1 MSAVGALWRWVR
13 PRLKICLFVGVV
25 TPFLAIGLF
34 AWKSDVSVLVAI
46 IRQDLWRNVIG
57 YPFLIVFCVL
67 GWEAAETFGKWIRFK
82 FSGSRTPT
90 KLEQVAS
97 LVVSGIDAAVD
108 RQAGAPSSEA
118 STTQDTHPSAG
129 RTRDSG
135 NTVTGHHRI
144 ETAVWWASGNQSHPN
159 GEQRSPLDPSCEAVH
174 TGCRGASL
182 TSPRNPWRKHTYAR
196 PVHQIVCGSRHPHRN
211 VGYRGLRLDE

>member
-1 MSAVGALWRWVR
+1 MGSMSAVGALWRWVR
-13 PRLKICLFVGVV
+13 PRLKICLFVGVA

-82 FSGSRTPT
+82 FSGTRTPT

-97 LVVSGIDAAVD
+97 LVV
-108 RQAGAPSSEA
+108 
-118 STTQDTHPSAG
+118 
-129 RTRDSG
+129 
-135 NTVTGHHRI
+135 
-144 ETAVWWASGNQSHPN
+144 
-159 GEQRSPLDPSCEAVH
+159 
-174 TGCRGASL
+174 
-182 TSPRNPWRKHTYAR
+182 
-196 PVHQIVCGSRHPHRN
+196 
-211 VGYRGLRLDE
+211 